1 MGRNK
6 LPRIEVNGKEYLVCP
21 ICGGPCTEM
30 AYKRHGRCT
39 ECSKVVKQGHTIDE
53 TKAIRFKQRNSKI
66 EDAKKLAPTVQ
77 KKRDINFR
85 NILPNGITIKGN
97 TAKEASIL
105 TETYN
110 NYYQLYSH
118 LIEFNSLITPI
129 LSAVLE
135 SYKITEKIRINDSN
149 EANAIRKDGK
159 LFNKDGSRF
168 IPISLDDRKMLL
180 DMKRREED
188 EIRKTSKVFDEIK
201 NNRVQQSGN
210 ILINEFK
217 KILRFH
223 HEQKQYY
230 MGVGICPDCKKR
242 IILKTEFPTF
252 KNRYEDIL
260 RKLIDNVIND
270 GYDETTSKEIMDRVK
285 KRLTD
290 DDFVDT
296 YVAYHTR
303 ELEESLV

>member
-1 MGRNK
+1 MAKYK
-6 LPRIEVNGKEYLVCP
+6 LPRMELNGKEYLVCP

-53 TKAIRFKQRNSKI
+53 TKAIRFKQRNAKI
-66 EDAKKLAPTVQ
+66 EDAKTLAPVVE
-77 KKRDINFR
+77 KKREVNFR
-85 NILPNGITIKGN
+85 NILPIGITIKGN
-97 TAKEASIL
+97 NVKEASIL

-110 NYYQLYSH
+110 QYYQLYSH

-135 SYKITEKIRINDSN
+135 SYKITEKIRTNDAK
-149 EANAIRKDGK
+149 EAECVKRDGK
-159 LFNKDGSRF
+159 LYTKDGLQF
-168 IPISLDDRKMLL
+168 FPISLDDRKTLL
-180 DMKRREED
+180 DMKRKEEE

-217 KILRFH
+217 KIMRFH

-230 MGVGICPDCKKR
+230 MAAGMCPDCNKR
-242 IILKTEFPTF
+242 IIMKTEFPTF
-252 KNRYEDIL
+252 RARYEDVL
-260 RKLIDNVIND
+260 RKIIKGVIED
-270 GYDETTSKEIMDRVK
+270 KYDETTANEIMDRVV
-285 KRLTD
+285 KRLND
-290 DDFVDT
+290 DDFIDT
-296 YVAYHTR
+296 YVAYHVR
-303 ELEESLV
+303 EIEASLI